1 MPLEG
6 DRLLLNGASA
16 GPFCG
21 AVIVQGFPTEMYCVK
36 GGATEY
42 IHDWKFICGRMT
54 RSERRAIDQQGETEA
69 GASGDEL
76 GAPFFFGPLL
86 SVYTYSHRQLLVAVW
101 PTAIIRPLGAAPLG
115 GLPRQYIPADAAGGL
130 CIGRSHADR
139 QGLGG
144 LQSPT
149 SGTGYIPVH
158 CLLLLSWLK
167 NEG

>member
-1 MPLEG
+1 
-6 DRLLLNGASA
+6 
-16 GPFCG
+16 
-21 AVIVQGFPTEMYCVK
+21 MYCVK

-101 PTAIIRPLGAAPLG
+101 PAAIIRPLGAAPLG
-115 GLPRQYIPADAAGGL
+115 GGFLASIYQQTPPAACASDAATPIARGLGDFSHQQAARGIYL
-130 CIGRSHADR
+130 CIACCCYH
-139 QGLGG
+139 GLKMKVECP
-144 LQSPT
+144 LR
-149 SGTGYIPVH
+149 
-158 CLLLLSWLK
+158 
-167 NEG
+167 

>member
-21 AVIVQGFPTEMYCVK
+21 AVIAQGFPTEMYCVK

-101 PTAIIRPLGAAPLG
+101 PAAIIRPLGAAPLG
-115 GLPRQYIPADAAGGL
+115 GASSPVYTSRRRRRLVHRTQPRRSPGAWGTSVTNKRHGVYTCALLVAA
-130 CIGRSHADR
+130 IMA
-139 QGLGG
+139 
-144 LQSPT
+144 
-149 SGTGYIPVH
+149 
-158 CLLLLSWLK
+158 
-167 NEG
+167 